1 MTRRRNSNRQLLS
14 EVCCVNTYREL
25 DTGSVISCQ
34 GYRMW
39 KHAGFWGVGRGLLTF
54 LVQPSLPYQW
64 QCHYRQPLS
73 EGRADKGHCA
83 PRGPEQCP
91 FLLAEF
97 TQLLFLATAGW
108 RVGGLLSSEA
118 PPTPPPLFTAE
129 SPCQPPLAGV
139 TEFPVGGASSG
150 AEEC

>member
-1 MTRRRNSNRQLLS
+1 MQTKDTVHPGDLSNVL
-14 EVCCVNTYREL
+14 
-25 DTGSVISCQ
+25 
-34 GYRMW
+34 
-39 KHAGFWGVGRGLLTF
+39 
-54 LVQPSLPYQW
+54 
-64 QCHYRQPLS
+64 
-73 EGRADKGHCA
+73 
-83 PRGPEQCP
+83 